1 MSEQVRGGYE
11 GPLMVYSAAAKE
23 GSATTPPKPTQTPP
37 RNAQALSASLKRHLV
52 LSARQ
57 SSIRQASQWSTRS
70 SSTSDRTCPAWPH
83 PPRPHVIGPPPRAPH
98 PRRRTRP
105 AHTSRPGTRAQPQQH
120 PVPPPSRPRRG
131 LTSEATPYCRRKH
144 AHHRKSTPPA
154 CASCPRL
161 PALNT
166 CSAAF
171 RAVEV
176 ASARRRD
183 DSGARPYPQRG
194 PMRSSASVWAS
205 SFRRVASGG
214 GGAATRLIVPACSC
228 IYPSD
233 HHDVHIDP
241 HNIRLSTLRGHPTA
255 EVGPREAQSA
265 GVAWLERHGGE
276 GRST

>member
-1 MSEQVRGGYE
+1 
-11 GPLMVYSAAAKE
+11 MVYSAAAKE
-23 GSATTPPKPTQTPP
+23 GSATTPLEPTQTPP
-37 RNAQALSASLKRHLV
+37 RSAQTFIASLKRHLV
-52 LSARQ
+52 LSARR
-57 SSIRQASQWSTRS
+57 SSIRQTSQWSTRS
-70 SSTSDRTCPAWPH
+70 SSTSDRTCPVWPH
-83 PPRPHVIGPPPRAPH
+83 PPRPRLIGPPPRAPH

-105 AHTSRPGTRAQPQQH
+105 AHTSRPSMRSQPQQH
-120 PVPPPSRPRRG
+120 PVPPPSRSRHG
-131 LTSEATPYCRRKH
+131 LKSEAIPCRRWKRV
-144 AHHRKSTPPA
+144 HHPKSTPPA

-161 PALNT
+161 PALHT
-166 CSAAF
+166 CSAASP
-171 RAVEV
+171 AVEV
-176 ASARRRD
+176 ASAQRRD

-214 GGAATRLIVPACSC
+214 GGAATRLIVPASSC

-255 EVGPREAQSA
+255 QVGPREAQSA
-265 GVAWLERHGGE
+265 GVTWLERHGGE